1 MHWKLQCLHPALVNN
16 KGPTLLLD
24 NTQPHSTQPTLQKR
38 NELGYNVLH
47 HLPYSPD
54 LLPNDYTSLSISTTF
69 FREDASTTSRT
80 QKMLSNSVQSL
91 RHVWLFLNPW
101 TATRQGSLSI
111 TNAQSLLKLMSIMSV
126 MPSNHLIL
134 CCPLLLLPSVFPSI
148 RVFSKESVLCIRWSK
163 YWSFSFSISPSSE
176 YSGIISFRADCWI
189 SLQSKEL
196 SRVFSNN
203 TVQKHQFFG
212 AQLPL

>member
-1 MHWKLQCLHPALVNN
+1 MVTLWWSANHLIQNSFPNPSKTIISEKYAQQINGMHWKLQCLHPALVNN

-134 CCPLLLLPSVFPSI
+134 CRPLLLPPSIFPSHQGLFKW
-148 RVFSKESVLCIRWSK
+148 V
-163 YWSFSFSISPSSE
+163 SFSHQVVKVLEFQLQHQ
-176 YSGIISFRADCWI
+176 SF
-189 SLQSKEL
+189 
-196 SRVFSNN
+196 
-203 TVQKHQFFG
+203 
-212 AQLPL
+212 